1 MQDLPVL
8 IPVPVPVPVP
18 VPAKVPAKV
27 PAVTPVVAVAIVVIA
42 MVVVVAEGENVRDSH
57 ILFLSSVPENFFSLE
72 DPLMCRYAA
81 LSL

>member
-1 MQDLPVL
+1 V
-8 IPVPVPVPVP
+8 V
-18 VPAKVPAKV
+18 A
-27 PAVTPVVAVAIVVIA
+27 PVVAVAIVVIA
-42 MVVVVAEGENVRDSH
+42 MIVVVAEGENVRDSH

>member
-18 VPAKVPAKV
+18 VPAKVSVVA
-27 PAVTPVVAVAIVVIA
+27 PVVAVAIVVIA

-57 ILFLSSVPENFFSLE
+57 ILFLSSVPENFFSLK

>member
-1 MQDLPVL
+1 MRELPVL
-8 IPVPVPVPVP
+8 IPVPVPVPTKVPTKVP
-18 VPAKVPAKV
+18 VVA
-27 PAVTPVVAVAIVVIA
+27 PVVAVAIVVIA
-42 MVVVVAEGENVRDSH
+42 MVVAEGENVRDSH